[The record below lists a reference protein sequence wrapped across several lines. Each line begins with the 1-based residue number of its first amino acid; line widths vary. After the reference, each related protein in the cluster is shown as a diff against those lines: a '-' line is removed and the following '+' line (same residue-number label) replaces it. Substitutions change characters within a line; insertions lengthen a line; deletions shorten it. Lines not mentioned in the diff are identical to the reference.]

1 MQRAK
6 ILLGDDEATVREAYS
21 EILRQ
26 VGHEVDT
33 AADGD
38 AVVERVRGVDY
49 DIVLTDV
56 VFPPTDGIE
65 VLKTVKRIRPSTPVV
80 LITGHAT
87 VDNLLRGF
95 RAGAFDILEKPVPSE
110 ELKALA
116 ERAVEI
122 RKMGDSRRR
131 MAEELESE
139 RLKVIR
145 MRRDLA
151 LDDPFYK
158 IIGRSGVLTDFVDT
172 IREVARTDSTV
183 LLTGESG
190 TGKSLVARTIHEA
203 SARAAGPFVQANC
216 VVYSEGVL
224 QSELFGHEKG
234 AFTGAARLKKGRFE
248 LARGGTLFL
257 DEIGEIPAAIQL
269 MLLRVLQERT
279 FERVGGEETLD
290 ADIRMIAATN
300 RNLQDAIRQGTFRSD
315 LYYRLNVIPI
325 QLPPLREHPD
335 DVPVL
340 SQHFLSRCATRLSR
354 EVPEFSDDAMDALMR
369 YSWPGNVR
377 ELENVM
383 ERLVVLVRSGH
394 VELRD
399 LPATVRQ
406 GMTDVRLR
414 SAPGTLQELERV
426 RIVDALEQADGN
438 KKLAARRLGIHRST
452 LYAKLR
458 RYGLLDS
465 EHAGTGNGKGSN
477 EQQGES
483 DLTTPPR
490 SGFSS

>member
-1 MQRAK
+1 
-6 ILLGDDEATVREAYS
+6 
-21 EILRQ
+21 
-26 VGHEVDT
+26 
-33 AADGD
+33 
-38 AVVERVRGVDY
+38 
-49 DIVLTDV
+49 
-56 VFPPTDGIE
+56 
-65 VLKTVKRIRPSTPVV
+65 
-80 LITGHAT
+80 
-87 VDNLLRGF
+87 
-95 RAGAFDILEKPVPSE
+95 
-110 ELKALA
+110 
-116 ERAVEI
+116 
-122 RKMGDSRRR
+122 

-145 MRRDLA
+145 MRTELQ

-203 SARAAGPFVQANC
+203 SSRASGPFVQANC

-234 AFTGAARLKKGRFE
+234 AFTGAARMKKGRFE
-248 LARGGTLFL
+248 LARAGTIFL
-257 DEIGEIPAAIQL
+257 DEIGEITPAIQL

-290 ADIRMIAATN
+290 ADVRLIAATN
-300 RNLQDAIRQGTFRSD
+300 RDLQEAIRQGTFRSD

-325 QLPPLREHPD
+325 HLPALREHPD

-340 SQHFLSRCATRLSR
+340 SQHFLMRSANRLNR
-354 EVPEFSDDAMDALMR
+354 EVPEFGDDAMDALTR

-383 ERLVVLVRSGH
+383 ERLVVLVRAGR

-399 LPATVRQ
+399 LPSAIRE
-406 GMTDVRLR
+406 GMSDVRLR

-426 RIVDALEQADGN
+426 RIVDALEQANGN
-438 KKLAARRLGIHRST
+438 KKLAARKLGIHRST

-458 RYGLLDS
+458 RYGLLDV
-465 EHAGTGNGKGSN
+465 EHTGQGNGKGEGSKAG
-477 EQQGES
+477 Q
-483 DLTTPPR
+483 PK
-490 SGFSS
+490 SGF

>member
-1 MQRAK
+1 VERAR
-6 ILLGDDEATVREAYS
+6 ILVADDEQTVRDVYS
-21 EILRQ
+21 EILTRC
-26 VGHEVDT
+26 GHHVDT
-33 AADGD
+33 AADGGETT
-38 AVVERVRGVDY
+38 AKVRVGKY
-49 DIVLTDV
+49 DLILADI
-56 VFPPTDGIE
+56 VFPPTDGID
-65 VLKTVKRIRPSTPVV
+65 LLTSIKRICPSTPVV
-80 LITGHAT
+80 LVTGHAS
-87 VDNLLRGF
+87 VENILRGF
-95 RAGAFDILEKPVPSE
+95 RAGAFDIIEKPIPTE
-110 ELKALA
+110 KLEGLA

-145 MRRDLA
+145 MRSELA

-203 SARAAGPFVQANC
+203 SSRASGPFVQANC

-234 AFTGAARLKKGRFE
+234 AFTGAARMKKGRFE
-248 LARGGTLFL
+248 LARAGTIFL
-257 DEIGEIPAAIQL
+257 DEIGEITPAIQL

-290 ADIRMIAATN
+290 ADVRLIAATN
-300 RNLQDAIRQGTFRSD
+300 RDLQEAIRQGTFRSD

-325 QLPPLREHPD
+325 HLPSLREHPD

-340 SQHFLSRCATRLSR
+340 SQHFLLRSANRLNR
-354 EVPEFSDDAMDALMR
+354 EVPEFGDDAMDALMR

-383 ERLVVLVRSGH
+383 ERLVVLVRAGR

-399 LPATVRQ
+399 LPSAIRE
-406 GMTDVRLR
+406 GMSDVRLR

-426 RIVDALEQADGN
+426 RIVDALEQANGN
-438 KKLAARRLGIHRST
+438 KKLAARKLGIHRST

-458 RYGLLDS
+458 RYGLLDV
-465 EHAGTGNGKGSN
+465 EHAGQGNGKGESSKA
-477 EQQGES
+477 EQ
-483 DLTTPPR
+483 PK
-490 SGFSS
+490 SGF

>member
-1 MQRAK
+1 MERAK
-6 ILLGDDEATVREAYS
+6 ILVADDEQTVRDVYA
-21 EILRQ
+21 EILARS
-26 VGHEVDT
+26 GHRVDT
-33 AADGD
+33 AADGNEV
-38 AVVERVRGVDY
+38 AAMVRAETY
-49 DIVLTDV
+49 DLILADI
-56 VFPPTDGIE
+56 VFPPTDGID
-65 VLKTVKRIRPSTPVV
+65 VLTSIKRIRPSTPVV
-80 LITGHAT
+80 LVTGHAS
-87 VDNLLRGF
+87 VDNILRGF
-95 RAGAFDILEKPVPSE
+95 RAGAFDIIEKPVPVE
-110 ELKALA
+110 KLEALA

-131 MAEELESE
+131 MAEDLESE

-145 MRRDLA
+145 MRRELA
-151 LDDPFYK
+151 HDDPFYK
-158 IIGRSGVLTDFVDT
+158 IIGGSGVLTDFVDT

-203 SARAAGPFVQANC
+203 SSRASGPFVQANC

-234 AFTGAARLKKGRFE
+234 AFTGAARMKKGRFE
-248 LARGGTLFL
+248 LARAGTIFL
-257 DEIGEIPAAIQL
+257 DEIGEITPAIQL

-279 FERVGGEETLD
+279 FERVGGEETLE
-290 ADIRMIAATN
+290 ADVRLIAATN
-300 RNLQDAIRQGTFRSD
+300 RDLQEAIRHGNFRSD

-325 QLPPLREHPD
+325 HLPPLREHSD
-335 DVPVL
+335 DIPVL
-340 SQHFLSRCATRLSR
+340 SQHFLARSATRLNR
-354 EVPEFSDDAMDALMR
+354 EVPEFGDGAMDALIR

-383 ERLVVLVRSGH
+383 ERLVVLVRAGR

-399 LPATVRQ
+399 LPSGIRE

-426 RIVDALEQADGN
+426 RIADALEQANGN
-438 KKLAARRLGIHRST
+438 KKLAARKLGIHRST

-458 RYGLLDS
+458 RYGLLDVR
-465 EHAGTGNGKGSN
+465 HAGQGNG
-477 EQQGES
+477 QGEGS
-483 DLTTPPR
+483 R
-490 SGFSS
+490 ERQR